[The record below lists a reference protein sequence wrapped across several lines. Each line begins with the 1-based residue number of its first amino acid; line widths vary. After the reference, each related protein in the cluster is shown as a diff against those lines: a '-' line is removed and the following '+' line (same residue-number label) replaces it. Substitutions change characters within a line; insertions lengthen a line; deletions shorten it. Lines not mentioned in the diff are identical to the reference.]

1 MKKGWKTA
9 VIVLIVLLV
18 LGGAVGGYFIWRHQT
33 SYIGGDKALQ
43 TALDHAGLTSA
54 QVYDIDTEFEKDKY
68 SAWYEVEFESG
79 GTEYDYIID
88 AANGSILSSSAKPE
102 HAGG

>member
-1 MKKGWKTA
+1 MKKGWKIA
-9 VIVLIVLLV
+9 VIVLVVLLV

-43 TALDHAGLTSA
+43 TALVHAGLSTA

-68 SAWYEVEFESG
+68 SAWYEVEFESD

-88 AANGSILSSSAKPE
+88 AVNGSILSSSAKPE